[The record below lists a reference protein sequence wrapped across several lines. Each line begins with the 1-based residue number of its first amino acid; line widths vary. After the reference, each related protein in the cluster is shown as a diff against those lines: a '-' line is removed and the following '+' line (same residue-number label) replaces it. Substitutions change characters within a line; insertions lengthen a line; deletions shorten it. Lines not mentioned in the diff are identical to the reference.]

1 MKTTGGLRMNAGK
14 AGRPEHP
21 NRRTH
26 LDPVEPERPDQ
37 PAIASSRSG
46 VIDRLHSSPAPL
58 INIT

>member
-1 MKTTGGLRMNAGK
+1 MKTTGGLRMNAEK
-14 AGRPEHP
+14 PGRPALL

-26 LDPVEPERPDQ
+26 LNPVEPEGPDQ

-46 VIDRLHSSPAPL
+46 VVDRFHSAPAPL